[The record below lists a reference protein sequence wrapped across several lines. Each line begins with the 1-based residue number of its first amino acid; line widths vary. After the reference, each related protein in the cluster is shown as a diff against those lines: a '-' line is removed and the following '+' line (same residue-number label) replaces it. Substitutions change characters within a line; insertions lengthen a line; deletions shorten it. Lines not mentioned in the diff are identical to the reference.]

1 MNQKRQIDPV
11 WVLVMIYVAAIYM
24 MLMASCNPV
33 KRVLK
38 DKNKLDQVAEV
49 VVRSGYCANDT
60 TIVTKSD
67 TLYSFDTITDTQL
80 ETFVRNDTIFKTQFK
95 NKTVTKTVTIKDTI
109 QKVVVDNARI
119 HVLQKDLAVSEEKLK
134 AEQEESKKRLHWIIM
149 LILIISGYLVLKYYR
164 NEK

>member
-1 MNQKRQIDPV
+1 MNRKKQLDPV
-11 WVLVMIYVAAIYM
+11 WILIIIYIAAIYM
-24 MLMASCNPV
+24 MLMSSCNPV

-60 TIVTKSD
+60 MIVSKSD

-95 NKTVTKTVTIKDTI
+95 NRVVTKTVTIKDTI
-109 QKVVVDNARI
+109 QKVVVDNAKI
-119 HVLQKDLAVSEEKLK
+119 NLLYADLAKINNKLVDAK
-134 AEQEESKKRLHWIIM
+134 EQSRKRLHWIVLFI
-149 LILIISGYLVLKYYR
+149 IVISGYIVLKLYYR
-164 NEK
+164 K